1 MKGSVAKAIRHQC
14 VLKGVRVGE
23 SHNPGPSR
31 RRRTQKCV
39 MGWDS
44 DSELEDDHRN
54 LVSKEV
60 KTGHL
65 NRSKTGFHPRS
76 SFLPMRS
83 FSCVPR
89 SRQVCLRV
97 GGQGE

>member
-1 MKGSVAKAIRHQC
+1 M
-14 VLKGVRVGE
+14 GE
-23 SHNPGPSR
+23 SDNPGPSR

-54 LVSKEV
+54 LVPKEV

-65 NRSKTGFHPRS
+65 NQAHEPLMLT
-76 SFLPMRS
+76 FLLA
-83 FSCVPR
+83 FA
-89 SRQVCLRV
+89 
-97 GGQGE
+97 EEE